1 MTPEELKALIDAAIQ
16 PIREENAQIA
26 ADVTA
31 LGMKDNTLL
40 YSKIDAM
47 QSTNTEVTDVQAGA
61 REKEL
66 HARRQLI
73 EDELNA
79 ISNKTWRAPFED
91 NNRLQAK
98 NGWSI

>member
-1 MTPEELKALIDAAIQ
+1 MLPSARRTWEEMTPEELKALIDAAIQ
-16 PIREENAQIA
+16 PIQEEIAQIA

-31 LGMKDNTLL
+31 LVMKVTVDNTLL
-40 YSKIDAM
+40 HSKIDAM
-47 QSTNTEVTDVQAGA
+47 QSTNTEATDVHAGT

-79 ISNKTWRAPFED
+79 INNKTW
-91 NNRLQAK
+91 
-98 NGWSI
+98 SI